1 MEHSAKDA
9 ISGLS
14 LKAAN
19 YDDAIAILEKKFGNK
34 QQIISKNMVILLNVE
49 AVASTNNMQ
58 TL

>member
-1 MEHSAKDA
+1 MEHSAKDV

-14 LKAAN
+14 LTAAN

-34 QQIISKNMVILLNVE
+34 QQIISKNMAILLNVE
-49 AVASTNNMQ
+49 AVTSTNDMQ